1 MRAGAE
7 KALIERRGR
16 VRGVRVEEVRRERAL
31 RWWREEREWE
41 LGGERRDRVAIGGW
55 WVAVVKWEVVVL
67 LCIL

>member
-55 WVAVVKWEVVVL
+55 WVAAVKWEVVVL